1 MSNLSN
7 AKVFGGI
14 GAILSL
20 VGAFVPAFGSIVSTI
35 GLVLVF
41 VAVKYIAD
49 ETKDRPIFKNYMLFF
64 LCNII
69 ALVAAVAIF
78 FAIAGLS
85 IISTI
90 QSLSNLTNPS
100 EIMDAIAPLLTGCV
114 VAILVGW
121 ILLIIGALYLRKS
134 YNRIAEHTNVG
145 LFKTTGLVYFIG
157 AITTIIVIGIFIMVI
172 AKILEIIA
180 FFSLPDKIPSKG
192 ASTDSGRRCP
202 NCGRSIPE
210 DARACPYCAKRFE
223 DYL

>member
-1 MSNLSN
+1 MSKLSN

-20 VGAFVPAFGSIVSTI
+20 VGAFVPGFGSVVSII

-49 ETKDRPIFKNYMLFF
+49 ETKDHPIFKNYMLFF

-78 FAIAGLS
+78 FAIGGLS
-85 IISTI
+85 IISTM

-114 VAILVGW
+114 VALLVGW
-121 ILLIIGALYLRKS
+121 ILLIIGTLYLRKS
-134 YNRIAEHTNVG
+134 YNSIAEHTKVD
-145 LFKTTGLVYFIG
+145 LFKTTGLLYFIG
-157 AITTIIVIGIFIMVI
+157 AITLVVIVGALIILI

-180 FFSLPDKIPSKG
+180 FFSLPDTLPKAG
-192 ASTDSGRRCP
+192 ASTEESGRRCP
-202 NCGRSIPE
+202 NCGRVIPE
-210 DARACPYCAKRFE
+210 DAKTCPYCSKKFE
-223 DYL
+223 E